1 MVTWSNLNQ
10 CSQGVDMK
18 KAEAL
23 ALTLLTLSYKNNVVQ
38 RLRAAALK
46 NGVNMQLFTPY
57 SLDWSEFGGNSLD
70 YTEFADFERALA
82 AHLKAE

>member
-1 MVTWSNLNQ
+1 
-10 CSQGVDMK
+10 MK

-57 SLDWSEFGGNSLD
+57 SLDWSEFGGMKLD
-70 YTEFADFERALA
+70 WSEFDDMDLALA
-82 AHLKAE
+82 EHLKAE